1 MQALFDAIDI
11 AGLSTNV
18 SALIVGLLGVG
29 LLFLGRRYVEKA
41 IKVRT

>member
-1 MQALFDAIDI
+1 MDALFGAVDI
-11 AGLSTNV
+11 TGLSTNV
-18 SALIVGLLGVG
+18 STLMIGFIGVG